1 LFRKLLEA
9 FFRHK
14 LLVLLPPVL
23 IPGIVSPIAVV
34 AMPPVYETTVSVWI
48 DHPPLLNY
56 NDGSSTWVSGVQ
68 SQSGRLSELLRTRA
82 FISDVASRTSLAPLV
97 GSAAGQA
104 RLADLIARDVSI
116 NGTSGAATT
125 SVTDHLLV
133 IRIQANTAQLSYE
146 LCKAIVDAYQ
156 EKTAADQTDQ
166 ASVAVDFYQS
176 QLQTA
181 QQQLAKS
188 TQDLRRY
195 AISVQANNPDAAQPA
210 DAQGG
215 FAAAMLDP
223 KLGALQSNVQAGQ
236 LDVKNA
242 QANLNQAQQSAMMSA
257 QGQQY
262 GFQVLDAPQLPTA
275 ATTQIKKI
283 VIYPIAAA
291 VVGLGL
297 AAMLLVL
304 LVASD
309 RSVRSE
315 VDLASGLR
323 VLGTVPSLQLKRIP
337 KKLRS
342 VATRR
347 AIGVPAGMALPASG
361 GTK

>member
-1 LFRKLLEA
+1 MLRKLLEA

-14 LLVLLPPVL
+14 LLLILPPVL
-23 IPGIVSPIAVV
+23 IPGIVSPIAVLS
-34 AMPPVYETTVSVWI
+34 MPPVYETTVSVWI

-56 NDGSSTWVSGVQ
+56 NDGTSSWVSGVQ
-68 SQSGRLSELLRTRA
+68 NQSSRLSELLHTRA
-82 FISDVASRTSLAPLV
+82 FMSDVASRTSLAPLV
-97 GSAAGQA
+97 DSAAGQQ
-104 RLADLIARDVSI
+104 RLADLIARDVAI
-116 NGTSGAATT
+116 GGTAGATTT

-133 IRIQANTAQLSYE
+133 IRTQANTAQLSYE

-156 EKTAADQTDQ
+156 EKTAADQIDQ
-166 ASVAVDFYQS
+166 ASVAVEFFQS

-188 TQDLRRY
+188 SQDLRRY
-195 AISVQANNPDAAQPA
+195 ASAIQVNNPDAVLGA
-210 DAQGG
+210 DGQGG
-215 FAAAMLDP
+215 LGAAMLDP
-223 KLGALQSNVQAGQ
+223 KLGALQSNVQAAQ

-257 QGQQY
+257 QGQQF
-262 GFQVLDAPQLPTA
+262 GFQVLDPAQLPTS
-275 ATTQIKKI
+275 ATIQIKKI

-291 VVGLGL
+291 VIGIGLT
-297 AAMLLVL
+297 AMLLVL

-315 VDLASGLR
+315 VDLAPGLR
-323 VLGTVPSLQLKRIP
+323 VLGTVPSLRLKRVP

-347 AIGVPAGMALPASG
+347 AIGAPAGMALPPYG
-361 GTK
+361 GAR